1 MEPDPNSTCGALAI
15 PRERTP
21 LACDLLALDK
31 VQRERRFVL
40 AQLLQVGICR
50 VTALEDGWAFHVDP
64 KSIIRDNLEELA
76 ALERLCCPFLKV
88 VVKSNTEDGETTL
101 EITGV
106 NGAREFIAAQF
117 GIRAEPGSD

>member
-1 MEPDPNSTCGALAI
+1 MEPDPNNRRGALTI
-15 PRERTP
+15 SRDGTP

-40 AQLLQVGICR
+40 AQLLQVGICK
-50 VTALEDGWAFHVDP
+50 VSELADGWAFQVDP

-76 ALERLCCPFLKV
+76 ALERLCCPFLNI
-88 VVKSNTEDGETTL
+88 VVKSNTEAGETAL

-106 NGAREFIAAQF
+106 DGAREFIAVQF